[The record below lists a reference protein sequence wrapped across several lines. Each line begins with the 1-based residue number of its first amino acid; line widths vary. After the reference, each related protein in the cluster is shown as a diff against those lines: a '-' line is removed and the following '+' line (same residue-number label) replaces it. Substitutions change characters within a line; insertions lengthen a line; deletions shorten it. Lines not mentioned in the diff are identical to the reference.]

1 MDISGTKIL
10 FDADNMNI
18 EEGIEIETAYSLLS
32 TFMDKYD
39 YMYDMSE
46 CTNAQA
52 YCLVANAKDIYHLI
66 RATWNI
72 LENVKEQNKKVQE
85 LIGNAFDVVKVI
97 QDAADGKGA
106 VRA

>member
-18 EEGIEIETAYSLLS
+18 DEGVEIETAYSLLS

-39 YMYDMSE
+39 YMSNISSCSDV
-46 CTNAQA
+46 QV
-52 YCLVANAKDIYHLI
+52 YCLVANVKDIYYLI

-72 LENVKEQNKKVQE
+72 LENVKEQNKRVQE
-85 LIGNAFDVVKVI
+85 LIGNAFDIVKAM

-106 VRA
+106 VRV

>member
-1 MDISGTKIL
+1 MDISGTNIL

-72 LENVKEQNKKVQE
+72 LENVKEQE